1 MSNAS
6 ERIDYPS
13 RLRQAVLALQKVRA
27 ELDAVERAR
36 TEPIAIVGIGCRFPG
51 GADDPAAFWRLL
63 HDGVDAITDVPPT
76 RWDVNAFYTPDPAAP
91 GKMTTRW
98 GGFLAEVD
106 QFDAAF
112 FGIAPRAAVHLDPQH
127 R

>member
-13 RLRQAVLALQKVRA
+13 RLRQAVLALQKARA

-51 GADDPAAFWRLL
+51 GADDPEAFWRLL
-63 HDGVDAITDVPPT
+63 HDGVDAITEVPRT

-106 QFDAAF
+106 QFRRRF
-112 FGIAPRAAVHLDPQH
+112 FWH
-127 R
+127 RPT